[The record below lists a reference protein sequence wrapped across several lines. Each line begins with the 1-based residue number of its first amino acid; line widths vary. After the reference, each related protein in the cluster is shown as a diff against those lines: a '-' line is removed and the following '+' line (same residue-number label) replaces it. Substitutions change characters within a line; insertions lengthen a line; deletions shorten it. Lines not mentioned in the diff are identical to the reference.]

1 MKPLPSREDQI
12 KIMEGA
18 KDRTAAA
25 VLRILA
31 NPEVR
36 AILKRQAE
44 EMRAER
50 DNPRPMVGLFASLT
64 PEQQARALAYRG
76 PDNLGE
82 KDNGF

>member
-31 NPEVR
+31 NPEVK
-36 AILKRQAE
+36 AILRRQAE
-44 EMRAER
+44 EMRAEGAR
-50 DNPRPMVGLFASLT
+50 D
-64 PEQQARALAYRG
+64 
-76 PDNLGE
+76 
-82 KDNGF
+82 